1 MQKLLNLSP
10 HNWDQ
15 AIFNISS
22 SSGWL
27 LSDLSMETLLLSG
40 RIQLSSELLSQQIMS
55 FFTSLVFR
63 CGKETVKD

>member
-1 MQKLLNLSP
+1 MQNLLNLSP
-10 HNWDQ
+10 LKWDQ

-27 LSDLSMETLLLSG
+27 PSDLSMETLLLSG
-40 RIQLSSELLSQQIMS
+40 RIQLLSQQIMS